1 MFNLIRIPH
10 EPAEAYSALS
20 RYLLLGPKR
29 SIQILSIEL
38 AIRVAKIR
46 RWSRAFNWALRA
58 EAYDVAIV
66 EEEFRLQHAQL
77 KLRAADWGGRQEQL
91 REEEWEAARQLLRRV
106 REMLDNPR
114 VPWSFRDLATMLEI
128 GSALARRAVGGD
140 WTDSSPQKELFH
152 LQIESALNR
161 VYGSQNT
168 IPRHN

>member
-1 MFNLIRIPH
+1 MVEGAVL
-10 EPAEAYSALS
+10 EGLALDHGD
-20 RYLLLGPKR
+20 LL
-29 SIQILSIEL
+29 
-38 AIRVAKIR
+38 VC
-46 RWSRAFNWALRA
+46 
-58 EAYDVAIV
+58 D
-66 EEEFRLQHAQL
+66 
-77 KLRAADWGGRQEQL
+77 
-91 REEEWEAARQLLRRV
+91 RV

-140 WTDSSPQKELFH
+140 WSDSSPQKELFH